1 MKIPFKSS
9 EALILLTASV
19 MSLFANL
26 PDTILGGLVDRKVLI
41 AALAAVVVVAM
52 FRYLQ
57 MLLLLAIVV
66 LAIGANLP
74 AELASELE
82 ISQPALLLS
91 LAILITITLVNRAVK
106 LLPTG
111 TETPDEKITNARLAL
126 LAAIAK
132 GDVPSIERMLA
143 TDPNVNFT
151 QDGVIPLH
159 LAAEKGH
166 TDIVRLLIGYG
177 AVFYV
182 KNAEGK
188 TSLDLELT

>member
-9 EALILLTASV
+9 EVVILLTASV
-19 MSLFANL
+19 MSLLANL

-41 AALAAVVVVAM
+41 ASLAAVVVVAM

-57 MLLLLAIVV
+57 MLLLCAIAV

-82 ISQPALLLS
+82 ISQLALLVS
-91 LAILITITLVNRAVK
+91 LAILVTITLVNRAAGW
-106 LLPTG
+106 LPTG
-111 TETPDEKITNARLAL
+111 AETPEEKITNARLAL

-143 TDPNVNFT
+143 MNPDVNFT

-166 TDIVRLLIGYG
+166 TDIVKLLVDYG
-177 AVFYV
+177 ALFYV

-188 TSLDLELT
+188 TSLDLEFT